1 MTELVERITT
11 IFLASRQ
18 TNKVYAREDPAN
30 QDSGRA
36 RKESRGD
43 RRVDRRDRWFAASHL
58 LKILRKLVFEAQ
70 VRGMRFGELVGTLI
84 TAAMERDLL
93 RRASYMNMAAFNREQ
108 DSINY
113 LIMKFSCHGSCLPV
127 SSSTAQTA

>member
-70 VRGMRFGELVGTLI
+70 VRGMRFGELVGTLFFGK
-84 TAAMERDLL
+84 
-93 RRASYMNMAAFNREQ
+93 RRILNMAAFNREH

-127 SSSTAQTA
+127 SSSTVQNV

>member
-58 LKILRKLVFEAQ
+58 LKILFEAQ

-93 RRASYMNMAAFNREQ
+93 RQASYTE
-108 DSINY
+108 
-113 LIMKFSCHGSCLPV
+113 HGRF
-127 SSSTAQTA
+127 